1 MFSTVSVAKDHI
13 AVANLLVKN
22 GCNVNL
28 ADRSSEAPIHVLVR
42 QSESCHLLYELIR
55 QSEYLFSYYCFI
67 LELVVLILQAA
78 I

>member
-42 QSESCHLLYELIR
+42 QSE
-55 QSEYLFSYYCFI
+55 YLFSYCFI